1 MVTGLVIGKLME
13 SIGLGVLCVGL
24 FVLIMIFVV
33 VSKILKFVVNT
44 RKKVKEITVG
54 DVIDGTKKVGDRA
67 LKNVRNT
74 KIFK

>member
-1 MVTGLVIGKLME
+1 MVTSLVISKLME
-13 SIGLGVLCVGL
+13 SIGLGVLCIGL

-44 RKKVKEITVG
+44 RKKVKDLTVG